1 MAPTPA
7 RRAPARNTPA
17 RNPRSS
23 QPTSS
28 RSIAPKPTRTN
39 RINPFRHET
48 PTAQMLRE
56 RNQARNQRSFQRMQA
71 SQRGGL
77 LRPSS
82 SRAPR
87 SHPQTLESSG
97 EPNGPSQPSDDLWDQ
112 FDTTEWETL
121 QESPAPAITSISQ
134 RIYDFNALR
143 SRQRLAENWNRNIPQ
158 LHGVYLWLKVKTGN
172 WTFDCAFDSFEDQ
185 VCQCNSFTYRTI
197 DLFDLMWQK
206 RIRQKFCKC
215 IPDVVRLLTLGYIG
229 SSPVRPRTAFSVR
242 LLQFHNLAWQW
253 CSVATLPFTEML
265 SRWLEERSE
274 KLLNAERTK
283 RRELRKCFSAAVD
296 IFRLMLLKTNELVS
310 TSLQLSKTQKLARS
324 SCPACFGPN
333 APEDTHHPRTTVKDS
348 LVVCLDGNF
357 QHRHNAKA
365 GGTAPLTIPPIFLET
380 ERVSQMR
387 QSINNLGTCN
397 EPVSYP
403 IPVASLHP

>member
-39 RINPFRHET
+39 RINPFQHET

-121 QESPAPAITSISQ
+121 QESPAQEITSISQ

-283 RRELRKCFSAAVD
+283 
-296 IFRLMLLKTNELVS
+296 
-310 TSLQLSKTQKLARS
+310 LSKTQKLARS

-348 LVVCLDGNF
+348 LVVYLDGNF

-365 GGTAPLTIPPIFLET
+365 GGTAPLTIPPIFLEM